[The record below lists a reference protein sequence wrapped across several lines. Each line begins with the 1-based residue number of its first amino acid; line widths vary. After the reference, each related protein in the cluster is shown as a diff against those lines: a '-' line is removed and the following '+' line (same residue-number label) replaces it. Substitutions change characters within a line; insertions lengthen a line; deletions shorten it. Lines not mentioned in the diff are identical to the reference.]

1 MYASAVRR
9 STTFTLANGAQIPK
23 LGFGTWKMSKEEAA
37 PAVAHA
43 LKAGFRHLDCAWAY
57 RNEDAVAHGIKQAG
71 IKRDQLWITSKLW
84 NSFHDPEHVEKA
96 LDDTLKDLGTDYLDL
111 YLMHWPVAFMNA
123 NGAMVRSIRSTGG
136 HPVEDTELSRDFM
149 ATYRVMEE
157 MVKKGKVR
165 NIGVSNF
172 NIRRIS
178 EATESAEIKPVVNQV
193 EVNLGVHNDEL
204 RNYAHAHGVTL
215 QAYSPFGSN
224 QNAAKYLEDPVV
236 IDVAQR
242 NNITPAQVLL
252 AWTLGRDIIPITKSV
267 TPSRIEENLRVL
279 DIQLPEE
286 DIKHLTDEALSRPI
300 ERTVDPTEGWAVQDE
315 IFEDGIDQT
324 REMELKGGAY
334 VPPPAHES
342 PIEHRLEPRNDPET
356 PSRQFHTSAHP
367 MAASSSSSSS
377 SRRPTAI
384 QARLSPRSGSSS
396 GSSFFRSFASS
407 SRSAAIAE
415 VQPPTA
421 SEAPVVSTS
430 PLLRTTTDSAIA
442 TPGLRLTD
450 RESNIERETKKMNMY
465 TVRTFSTS
473 AASRASVSTS
483 PSASSSAAAPAPTSS
498 SSSRTFPDKKAFLY
512 EKYLRLL
519 RDSPMVLVLQHNNLS
534 VADFS
539 KLRADLAAIKLPEG
553 EAARASLTVVR
564 AGLIKAVTR
573 ELSAGNPAMA
583 QLQPAL
589 SGPIALL
596 TCPHLTPAYLSAL
609 FNAIRDAQ
617 AHVLAADPTA
627 CVFGEDVAFGGVFR
641 STMGLAEEFGRDRV
655 FNTPLTEQG
664 IVGFGIGMA
673 DMGHTAI
680 AEVQFGDYIFPAFD
694 QIVNEAAK
702 YNYRSGGQF
711 SAGKL
716 TIRAPCQGVGHGAL
730 YHSQSVEQFFMPV
743 PGLKVVIPRSPI
755 QAKGL
760 LLSSIR
766 DENPVVFLEPK
777 MLYRSSVEQVPVDDF
792 TIPLSEAEVVQ
803 PGADLTLISWGA
815 PLYAC
820 IEALDVLRNPP
831 AAIAKHF
838 PQAVRS
844 ASVEVIDL
852 RTILPWDR
860 ETITRS
866 VAKTGRCVIVH
877 EAPVTAGAGAE
888 IAAHVQQN
896 CFLNLE
902 APVARVGG
910 WDTPFPHVGELFYK
924 PEAIRIADALVKSLT
939 Y

>member
-407 SRSAAIAE
+407 SRSAAVAE

-442 TPGLRLTD
+442 TPGLRFTD

-473 AASRASVSTS
+473 AASRASVSAS

-573 ELSAGNPAMA
+573 ELSADNPAMA

-609 FNAIRDAQ
+609 FNVVDRALGHAPPRAPAAGQ
-617 AHVLAADPTA
+617 SFPAVAVANPRLVPLAAVLEGNRLLPVPQTR
-627 CVFGEDVAFGGVFR
+627 DV
-641 STMGLAEEFGRDRV
+641 GRIGSLDQLRA
-655 FNTPLTEQG
+655 Q
-664 IVGFGIGMA
+664 IVG
-673 DMGHTAI
+673 
-680 AEVQFGDYIFPAFD
+680 
-694 QIVNEAAK
+694 
-702 YNYRSGGQF
+702 
-711 SAGKL
+711 
-716 TIRAPCQGVGHGAL
+716 
-730 YHSQSVEQFFMPV
+730 
-743 PGLKVVIPRSPI
+743 
-755 QAKGL
+755 
-760 LLSSIR
+760 LLSA
-766 DENPVVFLEPK
+766 PGQQLAGV
-777 MLYRSSVEQVPVDDF
+777 
-792 TIPLSEAEVVQ
+792 LSQASGSQ
-803 PGADLTLISWGA
+803 LALTL
-815 PLYAC
+815 
-820 IEALDVLRNPP
+820 E
-831 AAIAKHF
+831 
-838 PQAVRS
+838 
-844 ASVEVIDL
+844 
-852 RTILPWDR
+852 
-860 ETITRS
+860 
-866 VAKTGRCVIVH
+866 GRKRD
-877 EAPVTAGAGAE
+877 
-888 IAAHVQQN
+888 
-896 CFLNLE
+896 LE
-902 APVARVGG
+902 A
-910 WDTPFPHVGELFYK
+910 K
-924 PEAIRIADALVKSLT
+924 QQ
-939 Y
+939 

>member
-1 MYASAVRR
+1 M
-9 STTFTLANGAQIPK
+9 
-23 LGFGTWKMSKEEAA
+23 
-37 PAVAHA
+37 
-43 LKAGFRHLDCAWAY
+43 
-57 RNEDAVAHGIKQAG
+57 
-71 IKRDQLWITSKLW
+71 
-84 NSFHDPEHVEKA
+84 
-96 LDDTLKDLGTDYLDL
+96 
-111 YLMHWPVAFMNA
+111 
-123 NGAMVRSIRSTGG
+123 
-136 HPVEDTELSRDFM
+136 
-149 ATYRVMEE
+149 
-157 MVKKGKVR
+157 
-165 NIGVSNF
+165 
-172 NIRRIS
+172 
-178 EATESAEIKPVVNQV
+178 
-193 EVNLGVHNDEL
+193 
-204 RNYAHAHGVTL
+204 
-215 QAYSPFGSN
+215 
-224 QNAAKYLEDPVV
+224 
-236 IDVAQR
+236 
-242 NNITPAQVLL
+242 
-252 AWTLGRDIIPITKSV
+252 
-267 TPSRIEENLRVL
+267 
-279 DIQLPEE
+279 
-286 DIKHLTDEALSRPI
+286 
-300 ERTVDPTEGWAVQDE
+300 
-315 IFEDGIDQT
+315 
-324 REMELKGGAY
+324 
-334 VPPPAHES
+334 
-342 PIEHRLEPRNDPET
+342 
-356 PSRQFHTSAHP
+356 
-367 MAASSSSSSS
+367 
-377 SRRPTAI
+377 
-384 QARLSPRSGSSS
+384 
-396 GSSFFRSFASS
+396 
-407 SRSAAIAE
+407 
-415 VQPPTA
+415 
-421 SEAPVVSTS
+421 
-430 PLLRTTTDSAIA
+430 
-442 TPGLRLTD
+442 
-450 RESNIERETKKMNMY
+450 
-465 TVRTFSTS
+465 
-473 AASRASVSTS
+473 
-483 PSASSSAAAPAPTSS
+483 
-498 SSSRTFPDKKAFLY
+498 
-512 EKYLRLL
+512 
-519 RDSPMVLVLQHNNLS
+519 
-534 VADFS
+534 
-539 KLRADLAAIKLPEG
+539 
-553 EAARASLTVVR
+553 
-564 AGLIKAVTR
+564 
-573 ELSAGNPAMA
+573 
-583 QLQPAL
+583 
-589 SGPIALL
+589 
-596 TCPHLTPAYLSAL
+596 
-609 FNAIRDAQ
+609 
-617 AHVLAADPTA
+617 LAADPTA